1 MHGGDVYRNQ
11 VHMDFSVNVNPL
23 GFPRSVKK
31 AMEQGILEAQCYPD
45 AMCEKLRA
53 GLSLKFGIPSD
64 QILCGNGASELIM
77 AICRWKMPR
86 TAILLGPA
94 FLGYQRALDAVGCAK
109 EYFLLRKEEGFAFTK
124 ERAEFLCKELEE
136 KKPDLL
142 FVTTPSNPT
151 GRLVPKEIL
160 IMLARQCERT
170 RTNLVLD
177 ECFMELTE
185 KPKDSSM
192 ASEPLDFS
200 SLLILRAFT
209 KSFSVPGIRLGY
221 LLCGDKAVAEGIAAQ
236 LPEWNVSV
244 VAEKVGIAALSEEAW
259 LMKAREVIMREREFL
274 TTGLGN
280 LGAKVFPSDA
290 NFLLFSWKDDALY
303 EKLLEKGI
311 LIRDCRD
318 FEGLS
323 TGYYRVAIRTHEGNE
338 ALLRVMREL

>member
-1 MHGGDVYRNQ
+1 
-11 VHMDFSVNVNPL
+11 
-23 GFPRSVKK
+23 
-31 AMEQGILEAQCYPD
+31 
-45 AMCEKLRA
+45 
-53 GLSLKFGIPSD
+53 
-64 QILCGNGASELIM
+64 
-77 AICRWKMPR
+77 
-86 TAILLGPA
+86 
-94 FLGYQRALDAVGCAK
+94 
-109 EYFLLRKEEGFAFTK
+109 
-124 ERAEFLCKELEE
+124 
-136 KKPDLL
+136 
-142 FVTTPSNPT
+142 
-151 GRLVPKEIL
+151 
-160 IMLARQCERT
+160 MLARQCERT

-177 ECFMELTE
+177 ECFRELTE

-192 ASEPLDFS
+192 ASELLDFS

-323 TGYYRVAIRTHEGNE
+323 TGYYRVAVRTHEENE

>member
-23 GFPRSVKK
+23 GIPESVKE
-31 AMEQGILEAQCYPD
+31 AMERGIMEAQRYPD
-45 AMCEKLRA
+45 ACCEELRL
-53 GLSLKFGIPSD
+53 GLSAKFGIPTD

-77 AICRWKMPR
+77 AICRWKMPK

-94 FLGYQRALDAVGCAK
+94 FSGYQRALDAVGCAK
-109 EYFLLRKEEGFAFTK
+109 EFFMLRKEDGFAFTK
-124 ERAEFLCKELEE
+124 ERAELLCKELEE
-136 KKPDLL
+136 KQPDLL
-142 FVTTPSNPT
+142 FVMSPANPT
-151 GRLVPKEIL
+151 GRIVPKEIL
-160 IMLARQCERT
+160 ITLARQCERT

-185 KPKDSSM
+185 KPEDASM
-192 ASEPLDFS
+192 ADELSEVS

-221 LLCGDKAVAEGIAAQ
+221 LLCSDKGMADGIAAQ

-244 VAEKVGIAALSEEAW
+244 VAQKVGLAALEEEAW
-259 LMKAREVIMREREFL
+259 LLRAREVISRERAFL
-274 TTGLGN
+274 VTGLES

-290 NFLLFSWKDDALY
+290 NFLLFSWNDETLY
-303 EKLLEKGI
+303 DKLLKRGI

-318 FEGLS
+318 FEGLGA
-323 TGYYRVAIRTHEGNE
+323 GYYRVAVRTHEENE